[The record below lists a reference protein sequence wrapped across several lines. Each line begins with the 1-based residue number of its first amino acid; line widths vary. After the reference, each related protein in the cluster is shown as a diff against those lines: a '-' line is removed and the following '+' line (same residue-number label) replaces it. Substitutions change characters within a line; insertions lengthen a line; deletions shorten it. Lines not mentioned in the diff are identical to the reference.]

1 MIRTLPRVTFGTH
14 DFSSYLQRLK
24 FSVYHAQGNSGLRSE
39 MKTPRNNLLPEYK
52 ARMTSFKPIDDN
64 TREATLERLII

>member
-1 MIRTLPRVTFGTH
+1 MHKV
-14 DFSSYLQRLK
+14 K
-24 FSVYHAQGNSGLRSE
+24 AVCGLRE